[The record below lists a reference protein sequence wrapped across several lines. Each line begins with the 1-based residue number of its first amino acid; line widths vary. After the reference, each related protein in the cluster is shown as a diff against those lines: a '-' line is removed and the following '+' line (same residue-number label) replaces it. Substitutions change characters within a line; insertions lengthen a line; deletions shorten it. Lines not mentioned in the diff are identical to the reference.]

1 VRWHI
6 ARIRNYR
13 CQAGEALVT
22 DRVRPRFNVVFGV
35 TALIM
40 STLVNSNAPAPN
52 NGFSL
57 LLALALSFWLWPF
70 FQYFVLEIA
79 LVYRHDLKLGGAL
92 LYFLACLLSIVAAIV
107 LSVVFISEMRR
118 PRAPVKP
125 GKVVFSI
132 LAFDAVGSL
141 LVTGFFV
148 VMEMFCRVGDCPS
161 PN

>member
-1 VRWHI
+1 
-6 ARIRNYR
+6 
-13 CQAGEALVT
+13 VT
-22 DRVRPRFNVVFGV
+22 DRVRPRSNVVFGV
-35 TALIM
+35 IALTM
-40 STLVNSNAPAPN
+40 STLVNSKVLAPN
-52 NGFSL
+52 RGVSL

-70 FQYFVLEIA
+70 FQYAVLEIA
-79 LVYRHDLKLGGAL
+79 LAYRHDLTLGGAL
-92 LYFLACLLSIVAAIV
+92 LYFFACFLSIVAAIV
-107 LSVVFISEMRR
+107 LSVVLILEMRR
-118 PRAPVKP
+118 PRAPLKP

>member
-1 VRWHI
+1 
-6 ARIRNYR
+6 
-13 CQAGEALVT
+13 
-22 DRVRPRFNVVFGV
+22 
-35 TALIM
+35 M
-40 STLVNSNAPAPN
+40 STLVNSKAPALN
-52 NGFSL
+52 CGFSHL
-57 LLALALSFWLWPF
+57 LSLALSFWLWPF

-79 LVYRHDLKLGGAL
+79 LTYRHDLKLGGAL
-92 LYFLACLLSIVAAIV
+92 LYFLACFLSIVAAVV
-107 LSVVFISEMRR
+107 LSVVLILEMRR
-118 PRAPVKP
+118 PRAPLKP